1 MKKIFTITLLLAAF
15 ATANAQT
22 HTTAHHTAKKA
33 TKALK
38 INNATA
44 AREDNLSKY
53 VGTNDASIALIR
65 EGVRKG

>member
-22 HTTAHHTAKKA
+22 HHTAKKA